1 MAIKI
6 RRKFSGGAVDKKGT
20 NEFSKMKYEKE
31 QLIKASFFDCLK
43 EFMVVFLLLHF
54 SFLSSKFLLLDL

>member
-20 NEFSKMKYEKE
+20 NEFSKMKK
-31 QLIKASFFDCLK
+31 
-43 EFMVVFLLLHF
+43 
-54 SFLSSKFLLLDL
+54 LSTY